1 MFAPYEIKELAK
13 TSVKDVFDI
22 SKEETYVKTNVIL
35 NGIKADVILILI
47 LAILSVT
54 LFGRVGIDAIVFL
67 KGISYSLYTILL
79 FKIFGPLWGII
90 VSFLLVILIN
100 MIYIPALIFVVVTFL
115 EINFN
120 LFKVKIQSFNVS
132 MIYKAIFSIIMGF
145 ILMFSSVVLEQ
156 VLSTVVLNIYSKL

>member
-90 VSFLLVILIN
+90 VSFLLVILVNI
-100 MIYIPALIFVVVTFL
+100 IYIPALIFVVVTFL

>member
-54 LFGRVGIDAIVFL
+54 LFGRVGIYAIVFL

>member
-145 ILMFSSVVLEQ
+145 
-156 VLSTVVLNIYSKL
+156 